1 MSTRR
6 GNDVIYKHRYVCKVV
21 PTGEVLSN
29 PKLPPILKELRER
42 TGYQYKIPHG
52 NKVRT
57 LILEQGICSIE
68 YNKYR
73 YDITI
78 ERW

>member
-1 MSTRR
+1 MKT
-6 GNDVIYKHRYVCKVV
+6 NDKTYNHRYMCKVV

-29 PKLPPILKELRER
+29 PKLPLILKELRER

-57 LILEQGICSIE
+57 LILEQGVCHIE
-68 YNKYR
+68 YGEYQYN
-73 YDITI
+73 ITI